1 MLARRPQMINELT
14 LASQWIL
21 DETGPKKGTEK
32 ARGAGIFY
40 NWPNA
45 VDTKSVHRT
54 RGVRTT
60 TWTEVEPL
68 APYSRGIY
76 SRVTTK
82 LIGYIFFI
90 CVAPSPRNT
99 GHFYGVAKP
108 NAIQLYG
115 SAKWQGSGACI
126 GLPEGVAQRE
136 NVL

>member
-14 LASQWIL
+14 LASQRIL
-21 DETGPKKGTEK
+21 DEMGRKKGIEK
-32 ARGAGIFY
+32 AQGAGISY

-60 TWTEVEPL
+60 TWTGAEPL

-82 LIGYIFFI
+82 LIGYILFI
-90 CVAPSPRNT
+90 FVAPSPRNT
-99 GHFYGVAKP
+99 SLMPSSYTGVQ
-108 NAIQLYG
+108 N
-115 SAKWQGSGACI
+115 GSGACI
-126 GLPEGVAQRE
+126 GLLEGVAQRE
-136 NVL
+136 KVL